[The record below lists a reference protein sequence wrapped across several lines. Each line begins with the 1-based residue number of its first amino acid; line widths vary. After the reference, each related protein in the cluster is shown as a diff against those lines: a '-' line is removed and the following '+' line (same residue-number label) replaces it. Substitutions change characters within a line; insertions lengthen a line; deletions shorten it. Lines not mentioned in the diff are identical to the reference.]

1 MDINGKRVI
10 VTGAASGIGKAL
22 SAEFKNEGAAG
33 VVLADISE
41 SVKDTAQELGYEG
54 FVIDVS
60 KEEEIKSLIAFTN
73 ETLGGVDIFCSN
85 AGIAGAFGL
94 LEVSTEDW
102 QQIWN
107 INFVAHAHAAKH
119 VIPQMLDQGSGYLV
133 NTASAAGLL
142 TQIGAAPYSV
152 TKAAAVSLAEWIKIT
167 YGEKGIGVSCLC
179 PQAVKT
185 AMTAQGPG
193 VAGVDG
199 MIEADECAKDVIDA
213 IKKERFLV
221 TPHQEVLEYIKRKT
235 SDYDRWIQGMQR
247 LQARF
252 EEIHEEI
259 NNQ

>member
-22 SAEFKNEGAAG
+22 AAEFKNEGAAG

-102 QQIWN
+102 QQIWD

>member
-22 SAEFKNEGAAG
+22 AAEFKNEGAAG

-85 AGIAGAFGL
+85 AGIAGTFGL

-102 QQIWN
+102 QQIWD
-107 INFVAHAHAAKH
+107 INVVAHAHAAKH